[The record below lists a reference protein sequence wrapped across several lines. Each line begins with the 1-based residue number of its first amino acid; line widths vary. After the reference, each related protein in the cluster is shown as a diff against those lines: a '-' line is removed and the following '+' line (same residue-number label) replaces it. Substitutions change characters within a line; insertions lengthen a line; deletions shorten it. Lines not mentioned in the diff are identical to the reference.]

1 MPNTRVD
8 LIASAHDGA
17 MENNVIASL
26 GGPESMQAEVGAKNK
41 GGELRTDFAARD
53 LLREDGLRGG
63 SGRGR

>member
-17 MENNVIASL
+17 MENNIIAGL
-26 GGPESMQAEVGAKNK
+26 GGPESVQAEVGRGMRAV
-41 GGELRTDFAARD
+41 ELRTDFAARD